1 MYTDKT
7 SIPCVSKSE
16 NMHRLNNSSTFTL
29 TRNLSCIPSIL
40 CFEHI
45 KASIRIQEL
54 LNSRNPPYYRGVCNR
69 EFALSSA
76 HITLDYWIQLQFF
89 KQGLK
94 NLELG
99 QAAL

>member
-7 SIPCVSKSE
+7 SITCVSKSE

-76 HITLDYWIQLQFF
+76 HVTLDYSLDPTTIFQT
-89 KQGLK
+89 GLK
-94 NLELG
+94 KS
-99 QAAL
+99 

>member
-1 MYTDKT
+1 
-7 SIPCVSKSE
+7 
-16 NMHRLNNSSTFTL
+16 MHRLNNSSTFTL